1 MSRSTGTVS
10 YEVPGDVHAK
20 ADNQGQVLV
29 AEMRDVR
36 PFARLLRG
44 IGIKHVRLHYSP
56 RSKKDELMT
65 SKQR

>member
-1 MSRSTGTVS
+1 MLTRAW
-10 YEVPGDVHAK
+10 DVNAK

-44 IGIKHVRLHYSP
+44 IGIKHVRLPQSP
-56 RSKKDELMT
+56 RSDKNELIV